1 MAKALIPLIIA
12 CTLACSPRA
21 NCPPAELHT
30 AEGAEKAL
38 NDYYAAVSRDGL
50 MAEFAYLDSSEA
62 FFWVPPGYTAAIGFD
77 SVASAIRRNAN
88 QWRHIEIGF
97 DTVAVHLTG
106 PQTATYSG
114 RLHAEMT
121 DTAGNVTDI
130 HLVETGTLI
139 RRADGW
145 KLLCGQTSLIPR

>member
-12 CTLACSPRA
+12 CGLACSPRPD
-21 NCPPAELHT
+21 CPPAELQT
-30 AEGAEKAL
+30 ADGAEKAL

-77 SVASAIRRNAN
+77 SVASVIRRNAN
-88 QWRHIEIGF
+88 QWRHIEIRF

-106 PQTATYSG
+106 PHTATYSG
-114 RLHAEMT
+114 RLHAVMT
-121 DTAGNVTDI
+121 DTAGELTDI
-130 HLVETGTLI
+130 HLVETGTMI
-139 RRADGW
+139 RRSDGW
-145 KLLCGQTSLIPR
+145 KLLCGQTSLIP